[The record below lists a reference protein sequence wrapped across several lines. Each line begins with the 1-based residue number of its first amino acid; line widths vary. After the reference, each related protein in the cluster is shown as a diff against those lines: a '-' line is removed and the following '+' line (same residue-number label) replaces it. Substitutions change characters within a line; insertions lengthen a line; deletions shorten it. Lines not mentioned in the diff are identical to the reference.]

1 MPVGAKRLLPRCG
14 NVIFHKGWPC
24 VYGMIAS
31 NILLEAFEK
40 WLSARNASCSD
51 AATSFLEP
59 AFRIIKAPDC
69 AVIQNAFQI
78 RLPLLS

>member
-51 AATSFLEP
+51 AATSFF
-59 AFRIIKAPDC
+59 AGSIYICGII
-69 AVIQNAFQI
+69 FT
-78 RLPLLS
+78 L